1 MVSAKLLLL
10 AACQAVAVA
19 VIAYRVQDWPQVQSF
34 FTATSGCGAP
44 TEYVIVSRQVV
55 TPDGVF
61 PAAGMALHGLANAP
75 LC

>member
-1 MVSAKLLLL
+1 MSAKFLVL

-19 VIAYRVQDWPQVQSF
+19 VIAYRVQDWPQVQRL
-34 FTATSGCGAP
+34 FTAVSSCGAP

-61 PAAGMALHGLANAP
+61 PAAGMAPHCQDNFN
-75 LC
+75 